1 MMFGYQTLFPLMIHA
16 MSFLPHVTDSLK
28 LASDCSSGV
37 VEACNQWLMLHPCVL
52 QVVFDLMSTKQQTKI
67 IL

>member
-37 VEACNQWLMLHPCVL
+37 VEACNQ
-52 QVVFDLMSTKQQTKI
+52 
-67 IL
+67 